1 MPERAWCRLRIVH
14 DESGA
19 LAAAAGVAAVSDAT
33 ESAVRVRDGRIVAR
47 ADGYGACH
55 AVAA

>member
-1 MPERAWCRLRIVH
+1 MH